1 MSNRHALL
9 SLNSSPLVLIPL
21 LFLLSCLLLPFV
33 QANSN
38 DQCYDRGEQIPLYY
52 NKLFSQRNQLP
63 HRYASQPFICPPYT
77 DDDWSHKSRL
87 SNWLVVD
94 QDWRGDWLVKSDYKI
109 STLDNVDCNVLCT
122 KTWSIEDAMVAKQLI
137 LDGYQVE
144 WWLDDLPGA
153 TASYTNEVNTRAY
166 RVGFPLGQIKNNQAF
181 FNNHV
186 IFNILYAPCETTATD
201 RIQIVGFEVYPDS
214 VANGQCTHTSIDYT
228 MQEVTERRKS
238 VTFTYSIKWKE
249 VKQLPAQRRWDT
261 YLIAPNPDTHFYAMI
276 NSFITVLFLLGVVS
290 VILMKTLRKD
300 QLVHEDSDYRI
311 YDDFEDVVG
320 WRLIHRDVFRRPMYG
335 GLLAPLVG
343 SGMQLL
349 LSFAATIV
357 CIANGYCHPAKP
369 GAILNFAATAYI
381 WTSAVAGYYSAR
393 IYKVFRG
400 RSWFLNTVLTSI
412 LVPGSI
418 FTCLMI
424 ESFFAWSLRSSRAI
438 SVKGWLVLT
447 LLWFLVSMPLT
458 FLGAFI
464 GDRRERIE
472 HPARVTQMP
481 RFIPDKRWY
490 QTYSVSI
497 AVGGVIPFAVVFVDY
512 DELLKSLWHGEIHLF
527 TLYAVTACALLA
539 IATAS
544 VSVVLVFFQL
554 CNEDYHWWWM
564 SFAVGG
570 ASSLYMFVYAVV
582 FYWIRTDIQ
591 GVVSGVVYIVHTLMG
606 CGLLGLATGTLGF
619 FCTYSV
625 IRRIYSAVK
634 VD

>member
-9 SLNSSPLVLIPL
+9 LFSFVVCLVN
-21 LFLLSCLLLPFV
+21 
-33 QANSN
+33 ATT
-38 DQCYDRGEQIPLYY
+38 YERGELIPLYY
-52 NKLFSQRNQLP
+52 NKLFSQRIQLP

-77 DDDWSHKSRL
+77 DDDWSHKSRH
-87 SNWLVVD
+87 STWLVVD

-109 STLDNVDCNVLCT
+109 AALDNVDCNVLCT
-122 KTWSIEDAMVAKQLI
+122 KTWSIEDSMIAKQLV
-137 LDGYQVE
+137 LDDYQVE
-144 WWLDDLPGA
+144 WWLDGLPGA

-181 FNNHV
+181 INNHV
-186 IFNILYAPCETTATD
+186 TFNILYKPCEAD
-201 RIQIVGFEVYPDS
+201 RIQIIGFEVYPDS
-214 VANGQCTHTSIDYT
+214 VANGQCTRTSIDYT

-249 VKQLPAQRRWDT
+249 VAHLTPQNRWNM

-276 NSFITVLFLLGVVS
+276 NSTVTVLLLLGVVAI
-290 VILMKTLRKD
+290 ILLKTLRKD
-300 QLVHEDSDYRI
+300 EAVHEDSDYRI
-311 YDDFEDVVG
+311 YDDFEDVIG
-320 WRLIHRDVFRRPMYG
+320 WRLIHRDVFRRPIYG

-349 LSFAATIV
+349 VTAVSTIG
-357 CIANGYCHPAKP
+357 CIAMGHCHPAQP
-369 GAILNFAATAYI
+369 GAILNFAATVYI
-381 WTSAVAGYYSAR
+381 WTSFVAGYYSAR

-400 RSWFLNTVLTSI
+400 RSWFFNTVLTAI

-418 FTCLMI
+418 FACLMI
-424 ESFFAWSLRSSRAI
+424 ESFFAWSFRSSRAI
-438 SVKGWLVLT
+438 TVKGWLILVLV
-447 LLWFLVSMPLT
+447 WFLVAIPLT
-458 FLGAFI
+458 FVGSSI

-472 HPARVTQMP
+472 HPARSTQMP

-490 QTYSVSI
+490 QEYSMSI
-497 AVGGVIPFAVVFVDY
+497 IFGGVIPFAVVFIDY
-512 DELLKSLWHGEIHLF
+512 DELLKSLWQGEVHLTATYAAMACVLHG
-527 TLYAVTACALLA
+527 V
-539 IATAS
+539 ATAS
-544 VSVVLVFFQL
+544 VTVVLVFFQL

-564 SFAVGG
+564 SFAIGS
-570 ASSLYMFVYAVV
+570 ASSLYMFAYAVV

-591 GVVSGVVYIVHTLMG
+591 GAVSGVIYIVHTLMG
-606 CGLLGLATGTLGF
+606 CGLLGIATGTLGF

>member
-1 MSNRHALL
+1 MSNRHHAHLLL
-9 SLNSSPLVLIPL
+9 SFIGLFIISSFIPII
-21 LFLLSCLLLPFV
+21 
-33 QANSN
+33 QATTTTNVET
-38 DQCYDRGEQIPLYY
+38 CYNQGELIPLYY
-52 NKLFSQRNQLP
+52 NKLFSQRIQLP

-77 DDDWSHKSRL
+77 DEDWSHKSRF

-122 KTWSIEDAMVAKQLI
+122 KTWTIEDAMVAKQLI
-137 LDGYQVE
+137 LDDYQVE
-144 WWLDDLPGA
+144 WWLDGLPGA

-181 FNNHV
+181 INNHV
-186 IFNILYAPCETTATD
+186 TFNILYKPCESNTD
-201 RIQIVGFEVYPDS
+201 QVEIVGFEVYPDS
-214 VANGQCTHTSIDYT
+214 VANGQCTRTSIDYT

-249 VKQLPAQRRWDT
+249 MKQLTPQGRWDM
-261 YLIAPNPDTHFYAMI
+261 YLMEPNPDTHLYAMI
-276 NSFITVLFLLGVVS
+276 NSFITVLVLLGVVS
-290 VILMKTLRKD
+290 IILVKTLRKD
-300 QLVHEDSDYRI
+300 QPVHEDSDYRI

-349 LSFAATIV
+349 LSLIATIACV
-357 CIANGYCHPAKP
+357 AYGSCHPAQP
-369 GAILNFAATAYI
+369 GALLNFASTTYI
-381 WTSAVAGYYSAR
+381 WTSVVAGYYSSR

-400 RSWFLNTVLTSI
+400 RSWFFNTVLTSI

-418 FTCLMI
+418 FSCLMI

-447 LLWFLVSMPLT
+447 IVWFLVSMPLT
-458 FLGAFI
+458 FLGAFV

-472 HPARVTQMP
+472 HPARATQMP

-490 QTYSVSI
+490 QTYSISI
-497 AVGGVIPFAVVFVDY
+497 AVGGVIPFAVVFIDY
-512 DELLKSLWHGEIHLF
+512 DELLKSLWHGEIHLMIM
-527 TLYAVTACALLA
+527 YGITACVLLG
-539 IATAS
+539 IATAC
-544 VSVVLVFFQL
+544 VSVILVFFQL

-570 ASSLYMFVYAVV
+570 ASSLYMFIYAIV

-591 GVVSGVVYIVHTLMG
+591 GVVSGAIYIVHTLMG
-606 CGLLGLATGTLGF
+606 CGLLGLATGSLGF
-619 FCTYSV
+619 FCTYNV